1 MQTTLTISLS
11 QAHKAYNALADNT
24 ELFSQLKINGADEYL
39 LPEYDE
45 ADAEDNQ
52 QLKDEIEDQLTLAG
66 VTEFGFQKYKKYV
79 NRDSILS

>member
-11 QAHKAYNALADNT
+11 QARKAYNALADNT
-24 ELFSQLKINGADEYL
+24 ELFSQLEINGADEYL

-66 VTEFGFQKYKKYV
+66 VTEFGFQNYKKYV

>member
-11 QAHKAYNALADNT
+11 QAHKAYNALADYT
-24 ELFSQLKINGADEYL
+24 ELFSQLEINGADEYL
-39 LPEYDE
+39 LPGYNE

>member
-1 MQTTLTISLS
+1 MQTTLTISLRE
-11 QAHKAYNALADNT
+11 ARKAYNALADNT
-24 ELFSQLKINGADEYL
+24 ELFSQLEINGADEYL
-39 LPEYDE
+39 LPECDE

-66 VTEFGFQKYKKYV
+66 VTEFEFQKYKKYV

>member
-1 MQTTLTISLS
+1 MIKSG
-11 QAHKAYNALADNT
+11 
-24 ELFSQLKINGADEYL
+24 NGADEYF

-66 VTEFGFQKYKKYV
+66 VTEFEFQKYKKYV
-79 NRDSILS
+79 NRDSILTLSLGHPIW